1 MKFQETKLK
10 GSYLINHDNHN
21 EKRGFFER
29 IFCQKT
35 FQTFLK
41 EKNIRQIN
49 HSFTKKKGTV
59 RGLHFQATAQTTK
72 MSNSINS
79 KLAVEQMQMQ
89 M

>member
-21 EKRGFFER
+21 DKRGFFER

-49 HSFTKKKGTV
+49 HSFTKKKEQYVAYIFNIHLT
-59 RGLHFQATAQTTK
+59 Q
-72 MSNSINS
+72 
-79 KLAVEQMQMQ
+79 KLK
-89 M
+89 